1 MLFSSI
7 LQSAVN
13 YFIPPKPL
21 DWRNR
26 DLKHSQVT
34 VAGSIFEVNVP
45 IQSTAAMNLTI
56 LLCFWRLITQVD
68 LSISWCCYNIF
79 LRVFLFGWL
88 WLVVCFFFF
97 VWLWFF
103 FWKAYFSSYP
113 ISVSQTNAPSS
124 HLLFLSTGK
133 VTFVGVKFQGI
144 LTTLIMSSW
153 INVTLCPGRYP
164 QTLFTSFDSQLLQE
178 CCLLKGTQRLIHF
191 TSNDYHQ
198 CISYSL

>member
-79 LRVFLFGWL
+79 LGVFLVGWL
-88 WLVVCFFFF
+88 WLVVGFFF
-97 VWLWFF
+97 VCLVVVFF
-103 FWKAYFSSYP
+103 LKG
-113 ISVSQTNAPSS
+113 
-124 HLLFLSTGK
+124 LFLLLPHQCFPDQC
-133 VTFVGVKFQGI
+133 TFLPSPFFIYGEGNFCWSEIPGDSHHFNNEQLDKCHFMSWK
-144 LTTLIMSSW
+144 MSS
-153 INVTLCPGRYP
+153 N
-164 QTLFTSFDSQLLQE
+164 SF
-178 CCLLKGTQRLIHF
+178 H
-191 TSNDYHQ
+191 
-198 CISYSL
+198 